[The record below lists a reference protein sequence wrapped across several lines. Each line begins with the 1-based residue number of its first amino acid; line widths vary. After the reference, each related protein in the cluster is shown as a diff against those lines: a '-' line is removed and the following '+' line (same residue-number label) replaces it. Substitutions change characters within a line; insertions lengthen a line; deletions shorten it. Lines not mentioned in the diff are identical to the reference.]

1 MYYITG
7 KIDKLLQQNLPACV
21 YIVEQASSLQL
32 KESGKAGRREG
43 GKVGRWSDGIAN
55 NPTILYSNKHPSLIR
70 RGAQRAGLC

>member
-32 KESGKAGRREG
+32 KESGKAGRWEG
-43 GKVGRWSDGIAN
+43 GVMELPIIQQSCIPIN
-55 NPTILYSNKHPSLIR
+55 TPP
-70 RGAQRAGLC
+70 